1 MSTPARNILMTT
13 SRMPFA
19 VDEIRKLGEAGNT
32 VIASDTFG
40 GTPGSHSRGATDHI
54 VTAAPTQE
62 TEAFIDDV
70 LAAVDKYDID
80 AILPMFEEVFYL
92 AAHRDRLEGR
102 AELLFPDFATLA
114 RVHQKITFAE
124 LCGDLG
130 LPVAELIEVTSDT
143 ELTEALGRWD
153 KWFARAAYG
162 RGGLDILTN
171 AGPLAGEG
179 DPADVHPTPEEPW
192 LVQEFL
198 QGKDRCSW
206 SVVRDGKV
214 TLHSTYQHPLAVDDR
229 GGIVFESLECPE
241 TLEAAQKIAG
251 ELGWNGQI
259 SFDYLETED
268 GVFHMV
274 ECNPRPTA
282 GCTNATAE
290 ELNTALFGPVP
301 DEPVVVPAGRKH
313 AIKVAVIR
321 DMVLH
326 LKKAGADLKAAKG
339 AKDVYGPKG
348 DHMPL
353 LYTVLSLQ
361 HVHHYRKFLGLDHAS
376 REDLIAAQF
385 FDVLWD
391 GTTID

>member
-1 MSTPARNILMTT
+1 MTT

-19 VDEIRKLGEAGNT
+19 VDEIRKLGTVGNM
-32 VIASDTFG
+32 VVASDTFG
-40 GTPGSHSRGATDHI
+40 ATPGSHSRGAAHHI
-54 VTAAPTQE
+54 VTAPPTQE
-62 TEAFIDDV
+62 TEKFIDDII
-70 LAAVDKYDID
+70 AAID
-80 AILPMFEEVFYL
+80 EYEIDVVLPMFEEVFYL
-92 AAHRDRLEGR
+92 ADHRDRLEGR
-102 AELLFPDFATLA
+102 AELFFPDFATLA

-124 LCGDLG
+124 LCRDLD
-130 LPVAELIEVTSDT
+130 LPVAELIQVTSDE
-143 ELTEALGRWD
+143 ELAEALGRWP
-153 KWFARAAYG
+153 KYFARAAYG

-171 AGPLAGEG
+171 AGPLAGQG
-179 DPADVHPTPEEPW
+179 DPKDIHPTPEEPW

-206 SVVRDGKV
+206 SVVRDGKIA
-214 TLHSTYQHPLAVDDR
+214 LHSTYEHPLEVDDR
-229 GGIVFESLECPE
+229 GGIVFESMESPQ
-241 TLEAAQKIAG
+241 TLAAATKIA
-251 ELGWNGQI
+251 EALDWTGQI

-290 ELNTALFGPVP
+290 ELNTALFGPMP

-313 AIKVAVIR
+313 AIKVAVLR

-326 LKKAGADLKAAKG
+326 LKKAGSDFKAAKG

-361 HVHHYRKFLGLDHAS
+361 HVHHYRKYLGLDHAS

-391 GTTID
+391 GTSIA